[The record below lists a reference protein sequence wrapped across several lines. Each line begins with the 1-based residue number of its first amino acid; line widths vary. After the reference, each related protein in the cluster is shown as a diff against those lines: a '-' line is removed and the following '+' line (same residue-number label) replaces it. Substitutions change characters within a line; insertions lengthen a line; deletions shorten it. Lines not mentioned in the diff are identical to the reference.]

1 MKQLLIPILAL
12 LLTSLFFGTSLAQ
25 NNKTSLNPKYDSKAD
40 SIMRLM
46 TLEEKVGQM
55 NQYNGFWE
63 VTGPVPKEGDAAIK
77 YEQLRKG
84 LVGSMLNVNGVE
96 NVRAVQKIAVEE
108 TRLGIPLIIG
118 YDVVHGYKTISPIP
132 LAEAASWDLEAIRKS
147 AEVAATEA
155 AAAGINWTFAPMV
168 DISRDARW
176 GRVMEGAGEDPYLG
190 SKIAFARVKGFQGDD
205 LKAVNTIA
213 ATAKH
218 FAGYGFS
225 ESGRDYNTVDVGTS
239 TLYNDILPP
248 FEATVDADVK
258 IFMNS
263 FNLLNGIP
271 ATGNSFLQREIL
283 KGRWAFKG
291 FIVSDWGSIGEMI
304 PHGFAKDGKQ
314 AAELAANAGS
324 DMDMESRLYVEHL
337 TALVKEG
344 KVKESVIDDAV
355 RRILTVKY
363 ELGLF
368 DDPYKYCDENR
379 EKVETGKPAFQEAVL
394 DMAKKS
400 VVLLKNER
408 NLLPLKK
415 SGMKI
420 ALIGQLAAD
429 KDSPLGSW
437 RALGAPNSAV
447 SVLEG
452 MEAYPG
458 NSLEYVEGVKLTE
471 GTPGF
476 AFETKI
482 NVTDRTGF
490 EAAKA
495 EARNAD
501 VVVMVLGE
509 HGFQSGEGRS
519 RTELDLPGL
528 QQELLE
534 EVYQVNSNIVLVLMN
549 GRPLVIDWAVANIPS
564 ILVGW
569 HLGTQSGNAL
579 AQVLY
584 GDYNPSGKL
593 PMSFPKNVGQIPV
606 YYNHKSTGRP
616 ANPGSDLVFWSHY
629 IDSPNEPL
637 YPFGY
642 GLSYT
647 SFEYSNLKLSSEG
660 FAKDGSVT
668 VSVDLKNTGSLTGKE
683 TVQLYIRDLFA
694 SVARPVR
701 ELKDFQ
707 QVELKAG
714 ESKTLSFKITEKSI
728 GFYDNEGKWIVEQG
742 DFKVFVGGSSKATS
756 EAGFRFLE
764 K

>member
-271 ATGNSFLQREIL
+271 ATGNSFLQRKIL

-458 NSLEYVEGVKLTE
+458 NSFEYVEGVKLTE

-495 EARNAD
+495 AARNAD